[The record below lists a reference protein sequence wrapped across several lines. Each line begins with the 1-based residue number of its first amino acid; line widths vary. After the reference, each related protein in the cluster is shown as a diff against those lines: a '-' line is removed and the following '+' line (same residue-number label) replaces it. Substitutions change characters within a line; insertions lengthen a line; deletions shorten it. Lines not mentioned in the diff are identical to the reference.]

1 MFYKYSI
8 PEGSFEILSL
18 LITIYTALLV
28 HYSVE
33 TGTSL
38 YNLNSKWMI
47 YLDHGDL
54 KYGENNTQCFLSVL
68 YGLFGCV
75 PLYILQTHVSR
86 LSINLFVK
94 LYNQILD
101 LRSHLLM

>member
-1 MFYKYSI
+1 MFCKYSI

-18 LITIYTALLV
+18 LIQIYIALLI

-33 TGTSL
+33 TGTYL

-47 YLDHGDL
+47 YLDHGHL

-68 YGLFGCV
+68 YALFGCV
-75 PLYILQTHVSR
+75 PL
-86 LSINLFVK
+86 
-94 LYNQILD
+94 
-101 LRSHLLM
+101 